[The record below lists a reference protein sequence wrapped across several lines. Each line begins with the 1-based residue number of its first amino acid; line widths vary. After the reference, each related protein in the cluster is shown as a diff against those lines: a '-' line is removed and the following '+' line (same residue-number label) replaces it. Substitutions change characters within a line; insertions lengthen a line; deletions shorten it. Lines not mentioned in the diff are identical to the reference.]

1 MFTPSMTNEEIEAV
15 AYKDFLEIRGRVE
28 IAKDKFVQRVRCT
41 PPGFWALHSLQETH
55 TLQTR
60 SKNTWTVYF
69 YYLYTTPAGAVKVS
83 SMIYTSLPGDEG
95 TDYLFMNNLDRFRL
109 ERVSSHF
116 SRQYEERYID
126 PNQIQLNGL
135 LPAIYFM
142 QNNEDRR
149 QAYYLPKNWTDEELA
164 EKCFLV
170 SRQGLSLIKLRGKT
184 LTYITFLDQ
193 ENLSRYKAQVCEEE
207 EYLHLMG
214 KAKDSDILGL
224 QAISKKLC
232 ADIEHTRRV
241 MNRLVLRAGRT
252 PEQREELSRMLD
264 NGLKVILEQTSFFDE
279 AWKETVKKYEA
290 KSLLDFGIEKIAD
303 QLRAPSEGNDLYSL

>member
-109 ERVSSHF
+109 ERVSLRF
-116 SRQYEERYID
+116 SRQYEERYIEPD
-126 PNQIQLNGL
+126 PTERPSARRL
-135 LPAIYFM
+135 FH
-142 QNNEDRR
+142 EDGRR
-149 QAYYLPKNWTDEELA
+149 PDD
-164 EKCFLV
+164 
-170 SRQGLSLIKLRGKT
+170 RSLH
-184 LTYITFLDQ
+184 
-193 ENLSRYKAQVCEEE
+193 SRYVDRGGEE
-207 EYLHLMG
+207 G
-214 KAKDSDILGL
+214 
-224 QAISKKLC
+224 QISL
-232 ADIEHTRRV
+232 RV
-241 MNRLVLRAGRT
+241 GARDHGGEAGGACGD
-252 PEQREELSRMLD
+252 LSYF
-264 NGLKVILEQTSFFDE
+264 QE
-279 AWKETVKKYEA
+279 AGTI
-290 KSLLDFGIEKIAD
+290 G
-303 QLRAPSEGNDLYSL
+303 

>member
-116 SRQYEERYID
+116 SQQYEERYID

-142 QNNEDRR
+142 RLPATGRSLPTLSIRGPRRRRRTNISSCRSKEPWRRSWRGVWRPTLLSGSRNNR
-149 QAYYLPKNWTDEELA
+149 
-164 EKCFLV
+164 V
-170 SRQGLSLIKLRGKT
+170 IK
-184 LTYITFLDQ
+184 
-193 ENLSRYKAQVCEEE
+193 
-207 EYLHLMG
+207 
-214 KAKDSDILGL
+214 
-224 QAISKKLC
+224 
-232 ADIEHTRRV
+232 
-241 MNRLVLRAGRT
+241 
-252 PEQREELSRMLD
+252 
-264 NGLKVILEQTSFFDE
+264 
-279 AWKETVKKYEA
+279 
-290 KSLLDFGIEKIAD
+290 
-303 QLRAPSEGNDLYSL
+303 